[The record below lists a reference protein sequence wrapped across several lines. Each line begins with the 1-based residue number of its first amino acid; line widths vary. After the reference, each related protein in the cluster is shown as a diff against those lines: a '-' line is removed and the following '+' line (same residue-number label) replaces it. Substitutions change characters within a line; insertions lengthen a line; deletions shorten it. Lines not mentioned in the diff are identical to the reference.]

1 MRDEKDS
8 NLWDKYKV
16 AFIAAAVVTDI
27 LLAGIF
33 FTRNDDKV
41 VTEPQEVNAV
51 KIEKISTTPALT
63 PIPAP
68 STQINFD
75 VEGYPAG
82 QYKVGRDIP
91 PGEYLAVGEGYI
103 ELTKSPTGDIMFNDN
118 FKNYRYIEGR
128 DGEYI
133 RIDGVVRLF
142 PVNSA
147 AKIEVDLNNVS
158 EGQYKVGRDIP
169 PGEYKL
175 ALEDGG
181 YFAIFKNAH
190 DKDKNLVANGYV
202 QQSQNR
208 YVKVSDGQYL
218 QIRKGVGTLVK

>member
-1 MRDEKDS
+1 
-8 NLWDKYKV
+8 
-16 AFIAAAVVTDI
+16 
-27 LLAGIF
+27 
-33 FTRNDDKV
+33 
-41 VTEPQEVNAV
+41 
-51 KIEKISTTPALT
+51 
-63 PIPAP
+63 
-68 STQINFD
+68 
-75 VEGYPAG
+75 
-82 QYKVGRDIP
+82 
-91 PGEYLAVGEGYI
+91 LAVGEGYI

-133 RIDGVVRLF
+133 RTNGDVRLF

-175 ALEDGG
+175 TLESGG
-181 YFAIFKNAH
+181 YFAIFRNAH
-190 DKDKNLVANGYV
+190 DRSLVANGYV

-218 QIRKGVGTLVK
+218 QIKKGVGTLIK